1 VRCGTTINSGR
12 GRRKNEK
19 LTIKDFKRRNIT
31 RSYLSKELK
40 TVLRTPIFCLQC
52 MVMPIIYPIL
62 VFLAM
67 YGFVNFAKSIGIDA
81 LKEFYDRIM
90 TTWGIAI
97 FISIGQVFYMMNFS
111 SIITISREAK
121 NSILMKYLPIN
132 FEKQIKL
139 KLKIG
144 ILTNL
149 ISGIIVTVMYYLVI
163 ENIINSILIFAILFY
178 INIIGEKV
186 KILIDLR
193 NPQITW
199 DSEYTM
205 MKQNTN
211 VMYILFYT
219 FVMMIALIV
228 LSFLFRKPIVF
239 LIFMTI
245 IVIVANLIINEYIHN
260 NQDKLARKIV

>member
-1 VRCGTTINSGR
+1 
-12 GRRKNEK
+12 
-19 LTIKDFKRRNIT
+19 
-31 RSYLSKELK
+31 
-40 TVLRTPIFCLQC
+40 
-52 MVMPIIYPIL
+52 MPIVYPVL
-62 VFLAM
+62 VFVVM
-67 YGFVNFAKSIGIDA
+67 YAFVNFSRSIGIDA
-81 LKEFYDRIM
+81 LKDFYERIM

-111 SIITISREAK
+111 SIIAISREA
-121 NSILMKYLPIN
+121 NNAILMKYLPIN

-144 ILTNL
+144 VLTNL
-149 ISGIIVTVMYYLVI
+149 ISGVIVSVTYYLVI
-163 ENIINSILIFAILFY
+163 RDITYTALIFIILFF

-219 FVMMIALIV
+219 FLMMVVLIV
-228 LSFLFRKPIVF
+228 LSLFINKPITF
-239 LIFMTI
+239 LILTLI
-245 IVIVANLIINEYIHN
+245 IAITANLAIGEHIHA
-260 NQDKLARKIV
+260 NQEKLARKIV